1 MTKDLYIYNI
11 QNRLARKKFWEKGL
25 VNFSSLLLSAAQC
38 ADGVL
43 SAWQAGKR
51 KPQLRKGLHSW
62 EGLAHCGLQFLTRF
76 LPWLPSTAL
85 QMDSHLWL
93 SPRCF
98 WPVFYHSH
106 NKQTTV
112 CILCLYPFAGPRA
125 YRLSSL
131 HPHLVKRVES
141 QYLLP
146 HLEHKG

>member
-11 QNRLARKKFWEKGL
+11 QNRLASKKFWEKGL
-25 VNFSSLLLSAAQC
+25 VNFSSLLLSAAHC

-51 KPQLRKGLHSW
+51 KPQLRKGLHLGK
-62 EGLAHCGLQFLTRF
+62 GLAHCGLQFLPPGSSPDF
-76 LPWLPSTAL
+76 PL
-85 QMDSHLWL
+85 QMDHHLWH

-106 NKQTTV
+106 KKQTTV
-112 CILCLYPFAGPRA
+112 CILCLYPFVGPRA
-125 YRLSSL
+125 CRLSSL

-146 HLEHKG
+146 HLEHKS